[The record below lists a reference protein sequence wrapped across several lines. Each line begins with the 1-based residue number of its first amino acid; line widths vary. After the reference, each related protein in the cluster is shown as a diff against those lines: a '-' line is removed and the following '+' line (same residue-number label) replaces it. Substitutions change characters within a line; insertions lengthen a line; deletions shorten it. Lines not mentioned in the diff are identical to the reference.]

1 MQSIVFEWLYIKGR
15 ERRWNKNKMS
25 KTMKNLQDISFLT
38 ISKIYSKKSK
48 TTIPTATI
56 EIESSQ
62 VLFPS
67 SSLSI
72 LNFHREKKRATSP
85 YFPFST
91 PKKPFLVSLLDIIQS
106 TSSKFYFASVHQSIE
121 KTFDNR
127 FIVWEKYHFLGP
139 FTRWLN
145 D

>member
-1 MQSIVFEWLYIKGR
+1 
-15 ERRWNKNKMS
+15 
-25 KTMKNLQDISFLT
+25 MKNLQDIHFLT

-91 PKKPFLVSLLDIIQS
+91 PKKPFIPRIVLGHYPVDIFQILFRIR
-106 TSSKFYFASVHQSIE
+106 TSIYRKNI
-121 KTFDNR
+121 R
-127 FIVWEKYHFLGP
+127 
-139 FTRWLN
+139 
-145 D
+145 